1 MKDPNILIEKR
12 RQEIL
17 DAFFKLYE
25 TRVFGDIH
33 IKAISEE
40 TSFTR
45 ATIYNYFKNM
55 DEIFLC
61 AYRGEYVLWSQ
72 ALRDIEQSC
81 DVMSH
86 EQLAAAI
93 AHSLEARE
101 RMLRLSTAD
110 FHEREAHC
118 RRELIFDHKQAF
130 SGVIEAFHD
139 CIAKFCPE
147 KDEKDIHRIL
157 YIFFPFM
164 HGMYRYIDITPV
176 QDAARQAAH
185 FRLAKTSIY
194 EMAYSALLQILK

>member
-25 TRVFGDIH
+25 THVFGDIH
-33 IKAISEE
+33 IKALSEE

-61 AYRGEYVLWSQ
+61 AYQGEYVLWTA
-72 ALRDIEQSC
+72 ALREILQSREA
-81 DVMSH
+81 MTH
-86 EQLAAAI
+86 EELAAAI

-118 RRELIFDHKQAF
+118 RRELVFEHKQAF
-130 SGVIEAFHD
+130 SNVIDAFHD

-147 KDEKDIHRIL
+147 KSEADIHRIL

-164 HGMYRYIDITPV
+164 HGMYRYIDISPV

-185 FRLAKTSIY
+185 FQLEKTSIY
-194 EMAYSALLQILK
+194 ELAYSALLQILK